1 MAKTLQQLLVV
12 NTVGVAGSSSIKD
25 PETIDII
32 PQSPQELYE
41 ITRLV
46 SELLPGLPGD
56 GVFAVDAVLCSPATI
71 FKDPVVWQ
79 CTYGYND
86 CRMLEGAFL
95 AGKGEIS
102 LASARPGNKQFT
114 VNLTS
119 RHEIREETGTARP
132 VQRILTFQLTK
143 ATSDAVDG
151 EAGDKEET
159 RRKLAADLLGQCRP
173 GREASRPAGHAQD
186 GRDHR
191 G

>member
-32 PQSPQELYE
+32 PH
-41 ITRLV
+41 
-46 SELLPGLPGD
+46 
-56 GVFAVDAVLCSPATI
+56 A
-71 FKDPVVWQ
+71 
-79 CTYGYND
+79 
-86 CRMLEGAFL
+86 
-95 AGKGEIS
+95 S